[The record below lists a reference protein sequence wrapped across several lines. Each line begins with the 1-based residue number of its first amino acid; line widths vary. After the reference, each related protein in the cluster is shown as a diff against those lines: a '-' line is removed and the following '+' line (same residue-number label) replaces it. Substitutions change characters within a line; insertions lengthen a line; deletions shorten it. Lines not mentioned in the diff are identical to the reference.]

1 MNYAGSPKAG
11 MDGTDFILE
20 GGVLI
25 PVSYTQVASYEGNNP
40 KIYVVRKGGFVV
52 NKEDLI
58 SVKES
63 SIPENHAKIVLSTD
77 TDITGFTFY
86 VNLSYTEG
94 MTLAQQSNYIKQRA
108 RIEFVRTLH
117 HAGLRNLIYLVNE
130 IKDIHLH
137 ELLES
142 GKICYACDH
151 KH

>member
-1 MNYAGSPKAG
+1 
-11 MDGTDFILE
+11 MDATHFILE

-25 PVSYTQVASYEGNNP
+25 PVSYSQVTSYEGNNP
-40 KIYVVRKGGFVV
+40 KVYVVRKGGFVV

-58 SVKES
+58 TANES
-63 SIPENHAKIVLSTD
+63 PIPENHAKIILSTD

-86 VNLSYTEG
+86 VNVSYIDG
-94 MTLAQQSNYIKQRA
+94 MTLAEQSNYIKQRA

-117 HAGLRNLIYLVNE
+117 DAGLKNLMHLVNE

-137 ELLES
+137 EVLES
-142 GKICYACDH
+142 GKVCYACDH